1 MGASSR
7 DRNPASIRHLV
18 GSAAETAVI
27 AVRIVHRNDARA
39 GRGASERNEYSEEPP
54 E

>member
-18 GSAAETAVI
+18 GSAAEPLSLRFELFIGTTLE
-27 AVRIVHRNDARA
+27 RARA
-39 GRGASERNEYSEEPP
+39 LMDAMNT
-54 E
+54 